1 MPVVRR
7 RTAIALAVVLLVAG
21 FGFALYAKFRPH
33 GAFDDVKTRLGI
45 DPGGPQ
51 EPRPD
56 QPGQRP

>member
-21 FGFALYAKFRPH
+21 FGFALYAMLRPR

-45 DPGGPQ
+45 DPGAPSA
-51 EPRPD
+51 PRPGW
-56 QPGQRP
+56 PGQRP